1 VAVPEPLA
9 ADATV
14 VSHRDEPTLIVKP
27 APGSGYAALLWPE
40 GHQALMEDE
49 EAGRYGALS
58 VWAHGAG
65 RREIA
70 RGHPAAGGSLRFK
83 FRPGD
88 PNYRKLVR
96 EPGPSAIVTVDRKT
110 SSILGVKF
118 RSRP

>member
-1 VAVPEPLA
+1 
-9 ADATV
+9 
-14 VSHRDEPTLIVKP
+14 
-27 APGSGYAALLWPE
+27 
-40 GHQALMEDE
+40 MEDE

-58 VWAHGAG
+58 VWAHVLGGVRLPAG
-65 RREIA
+65 IRLLADR
-70 RGHPAAGGSLRFK
+70 LRFK

-110 SSILGVKF
+110 SRILGVKF